1 MHVEKVSFK
10 PTVNLELGFERTVI
24 WGGKNHVPITIG
36 SFLKRFFSFQDVSAA
51 EKLSRGD
58 PGARFAPLIV
68 PIVYLTCASGCL
80 TPGPEIFLRFC
91 RGVRES
97 VGSDRPWVEYRR
109 GENGG
114 SLLQHVFLA
123 RSLARVVTVQGTERN
138 PSTYRFQMDSNLRA
152 APAIT

>member
-80 TPGPEIFLRFC
+80 TPPAVTLCRRSFGAISEARSPETESS
-91 RGVRES
+91 VRA
-97 VGSDRPWVEYRR
+97 
-109 GENGG
+109 
-114 SLLQHVFLA
+114 LA
-123 RSLARVVTVQGTERN
+123 RCDR
-138 PSTYRFQMDSNLRA
+138 
-152 APAIT
+152 